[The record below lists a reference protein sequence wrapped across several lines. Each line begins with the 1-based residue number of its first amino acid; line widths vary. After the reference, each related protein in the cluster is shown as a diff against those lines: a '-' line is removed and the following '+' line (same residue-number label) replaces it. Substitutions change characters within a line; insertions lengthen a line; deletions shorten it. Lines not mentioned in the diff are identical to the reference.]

1 MLLRTGLTRCL
12 HAALRAI
19 MGAMDQT
26 PEIIQELRERLLDV
40 VSKDL
45 TGAGLHTAL
54 GSARVS
60 ATVLHVG
67 PAPAAAVT
75 HSGSRAP
82 PIEEHGRKVERLSLA

>member
-1 MLLRTGLTRCL
+1 MTLRTGLTRCL

-26 PEIIQELRERLLDV
+26 PEIIQELRERLLDAG
-40 VSKDL
+40 SKDL

-60 ATVLHVG
+60 ATVLHG
-67 PAPAAAVT
+67 EPAPAAAVT